1 VVGIITDIDELVAVV
16 EAAVIPDRRL
26 IVGIAGA
33 PGAGKSTIGEQLVA
47 RLGPSAVLL
56 GMDGW
61 HLPQARL
68 VELGR
73 RDRMGAADTFDV
85 DAFVSTLR
93 TVRNDGVSVSVPGF
107 DREIEEP
114 LPDAAT
120 ITPSFRKV
128 VVEGNY
134 LLLGSGG
141 WQRVAPLLD
150 LSFFVRVEQQERMR
164 RLVARHI
171 RFGKTANDAA
181 AWATGPDEHNAR
193 LIQATAPRAD
203 HIVQLP

>member
-1 VVGIITDIDELVAVV
+1 MAEVV
-16 EAAVIPDRRL
+16 EAAVIPGRRL

-33 PGAGKSTIGEQLVA
+33 PGAGKSTIGQQLVE
-47 RLGPSAVLL
+47 RLGPDAVLV

-61 HLPQARL
+61 HLPQRRL

-73 RDRMGAADTFDV
+73 RDRMGASDTFDV
-85 DAFVSTLR
+85 DAFVSALR
-93 TVRNDGVSVSVPGF
+93 TVRNDGVPVSIPGF
-107 DREIEEP
+107 DRRIEEP
-114 LPDAAT
+114 VPDAAT

-141 WQRVAPLLD
+141 WEHVAPLLD
-150 LSFFVRVEQQERMR
+150 VRLFVRVEQRERLR

-171 RFGKTANDAA
+171 RFGKTADAAA
-181 AWATGPDEHNAR
+181 AWATGPDETNAR
-193 LIQATAPRAD
+193 LILSTASRAD
-203 HIVQLP
+203 HVVELP